1 MIYLKSS
8 TTRYTT
14 YKARNTP
21 EIIIGRSCTL
31 KTYSDK
37 SIGTINLELL
47 YAIVYHEDIATSRA
61 HITPRQIVSFVL
73 FFIMVSFLKVIYLS
87 LNKTNISLRKLA
99 VNRNL
104 RRVIENHN
112 AMGEV
117 RVAKE
122 KREVVILPQFSCHHL
137 MHTFCARLCEADVNI
152 KVIQSVMGH
161 KDIQTTRDIYAGV
174 TGDKKKKFL
183 EQVFIHEKFY

>member
-1 MIYLKSS
+1 
-8 TTRYTT
+8 
-14 YKARNTP
+14 
-21 EIIIGRSCTL
+21 
-31 KTYSDK
+31 
-37 SIGTINLELL
+37 
-47 YAIVYHEDIATSRA
+47 
-61 HITPRQIVSFVL
+61 
-73 FFIMVSFLKVIYLS
+73 MVSFLKVIYLS